1 MWSTM
6 TITSLIKKIKMMKTT
21 NLKSEKNKK
30 KTKHDIIMFTQ
41 RKNETR
47 ISTITHVDEWSGR
60 NDERTYNESKKSF
73 KKSQVFVWDC

>member
-1 MWSTM
+1 M

-47 ISTITHVDEWSGR
+47 ISTITHVDE
-60 NDERTYNESKKSF
+60 
-73 KKSQVFVWDC
+73 